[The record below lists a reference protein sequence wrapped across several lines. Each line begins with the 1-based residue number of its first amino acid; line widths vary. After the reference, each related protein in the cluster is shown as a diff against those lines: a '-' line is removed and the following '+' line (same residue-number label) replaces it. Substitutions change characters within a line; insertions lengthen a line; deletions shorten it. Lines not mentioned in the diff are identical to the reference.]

1 MFRVSIIFV
10 TIAIS
15 LLSPGRRCARADDEA
30 PLPASR
36 PSKTDVD
43 AAIARFNHGKQMIAS
58 GDYAHAISEIELAYK
73 LDPRSEH
80 LFNLAVAYQN
90 NAQRDKAIEYYRRY
104 LAAAPDGK
112 LAPDAER
119 YLYKLE
125 AETANE
131 RSDQARADATT
142 ALAEAMAARADATG
156 ARTEANAIRA
166 RADQAEKALETER
179 LHRTALEAEHSR
191 PAEPAVDDGV
201 VDDAASGRGWAMST
215 ALTAPAGTWTLS
227 WSELYMV
234 SASYAVTDR
243 FTLGAGAVLRST
255 SAGAGLDA
263 KLQLARSG
271 RLRVAAQGVVTTFRN
286 PDAQMPGAVTLGSL
300 GGAVTLCIDVA
311 CGSQLSTYLGLGLAH
326 HDTTSA
332 LVLDAESLTLKITSR
347 LKLVFEFDHGI
358 SGGFG
363 NGSLGWYGI
372 RFTGQ
377 SLALD
382 LGLATPVDRDIHSWL
397 GGTLPFVAVT
407 YRSFHQ

>member
-1 MFRVSIIFV
+1 MLRVSIVFA
-10 TIAIS
+10 IATS
-15 LLSPGRRCARADDEA
+15 LWWSHPRRAEADDAA
-30 PLPASR
+30 PSPASR
-36 PSKTDVD
+36 PSKADVD
-43 AAIARFNHGKQMIAS
+43 AAMVRFNNGKQMIAR
-58 GDYAHAISEIELAYK
+58 GDYAHAITEIELAYA

-104 LAAAPDGK
+104 LGAAPDGK

-191 PAEPAVDDGV
+191 AAEPAVDDGV
-201 VDDAASGRGWAMST
+201 ADDAASGRGWAMPT

-243 FTLGAGAVLRST
+243 FTLGVGAVLRST

-271 RLRVAAQGVVTTFRN
+271 RLRIAAQGAITAFRN
-286 PDAQMPGAVTLGSL
+286 PDLQMPGTVTLGSL

-332 LVLDAESLTLKITSR
+332 IVLDAESLTLKITNR
-347 LKLVFEFDHGI
+347 IKLVFEFDRGI

-363 NGSLGWYGI
+363 NGSLGWYGV
-372 RFTGQ
+372 RFMGRA
-377 SLALD
+377 LALD
-382 LGLATPVDRDIHSWL
+382 LGLATPVDTDIRRWL
-397 GGTLPFVAVT
+397 GSTLPFVAVT
-407 YRSFHQ
+407 YRSYHQ

>member
-1 MFRVSIIFV
+1 MFRVSIVSV

-15 LLSPGRRCARADDEA
+15 LLSSGHRCAWADDEA
-30 PLPASR
+30 PPAAR
-36 PSKTDVD
+36 PSKADVE

-58 GDYAHAISEIELAYK
+58 GDYAHAITEIELAYK

-112 LAPDAER
+112 LVVDAER
-119 YLYKLE
+119 YLYKLQAE
-125 AETANE
+125 AADE
-131 RSDQARADATT
+131 RSDQARADASA
-142 ALAEAMAARADATG
+142 ALAEATSARADATG
-156 ARTEANAIRA
+156 ARVETSAMRA

-179 LHRTALEAEHSR
+179 HQRATLEAQLT
-191 PAEPAVDDGV
+191 PPPVPAVDAGV
-201 VDDAASGRGWAMST
+201 ADDAASGRGWVMPT

-227 WSELYMV
+227 SSELYMA

-243 FTLGAGAVLRST
+243 VTLGIGAVLRST

-271 RLRVAAQGVVTTFRN
+271 RLRVAAQGMVTAFRN
-286 PDAQMPGAVTLGSL
+286 PDVAMPGTVALGSL
-300 GGAVTLCIDVA
+300 GGAVTLCIDVS
-311 CGSQLSTYLGLGLAH
+311 CGSQLSTYLGLGLAR

-347 LKLVFEFDHGI
+347 MKLIFEFDRGI

-363 NGSLGWYGI
+363 NGSLGWYGV
-372 RFTGQ
+372 RFIGR

-382 LGLATPVDRDIHSWL
+382 LGLATPVDRDIRSWL
-397 GGTLPFVAVT
+397 GSTLPFVAVT
-407 YRSFHQ
+407 YRSFHE